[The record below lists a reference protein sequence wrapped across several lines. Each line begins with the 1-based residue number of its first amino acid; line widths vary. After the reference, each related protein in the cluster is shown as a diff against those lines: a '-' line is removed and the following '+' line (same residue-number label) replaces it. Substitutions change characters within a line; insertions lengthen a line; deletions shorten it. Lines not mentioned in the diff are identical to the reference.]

1 MEIINVPVP
10 ADRLLEVYRLLG
22 GPSTKTTSATK
33 DLGQELWTDAMLESI
48 LREASPTIQRLARYL
63 AEHPGEEITT
73 ERVASALELYR
84 GWNSLAGALGAF
96 GRKLTNRGLSFP
108 WESWYSAEDGKS
120 RMRMD
125 RDFAARVLAVL

>member
-22 GPSTKTTSATK
+22 NPSPEGAMTS
-33 DLGQELWTDAMLESI
+33 DRGQGLWTDAMLEST
-48 LREASPTIQRLARYL
+48 LREASPTIQKLARYL

-96 GRKLTNRGLSFP
+96 GRKLANRDLSFP
-108 WESWYSAEDGKS
+108 WESWYSAQDGKS

-125 RDFAARVLAVL
+125 HDLAARVLAVL